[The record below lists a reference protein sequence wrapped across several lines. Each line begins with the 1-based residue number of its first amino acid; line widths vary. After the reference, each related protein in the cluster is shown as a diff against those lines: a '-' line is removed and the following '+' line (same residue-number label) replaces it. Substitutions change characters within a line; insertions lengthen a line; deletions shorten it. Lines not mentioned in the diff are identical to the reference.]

1 MDAVIPNLDLIFG
14 FVEAARTEIVI
25 FLIGLLI
32 WLRVGLLGRS
42 LRAQQ
47 ERNLEKLELFVA
59 SEHSL
64 HERLEAILIEI
75 RELKAR

>member
-1 MDAVIPNLDLIFG
+1 MDTVISNLDLILG
-14 FVEAARTEIVI
+14 FIETARTEIVI
-25 FLIGLLI
+25 LLIGLLI